1 MVFLH
6 RTWYNSKRCAA
17 RTKTILKELLY
28 VDSISLFPGEE
39 RCVSFRDADGVPKVR
54 YTYCS
59 LHGRLFNCTCRS
71 KDEAQRLCEDWLVT
85 QDRCYIN

>member
-1 MVFLH
+1 MDSN
-6 RTWYNSKRCAA
+6 Y
-17 RTKTILKELLY
+17 LL
-28 VDSISLFPGEE
+28 SGEE
-39 RCVSFRDADGVPKVR
+39 CCVNFRDSDGIPKVY

-59 LHGRLFNCTCRS
+59 LHGRFFNCTCRS

>member
-1 MVFLH
+1 M
-6 RTWYNSKRCAA
+6 
-17 RTKTILKELLY
+17 
-28 VDSISLFPGEE
+28 DSIYLLPGEE
-39 RCVSFRDADGVPKVR
+39 RCVNFRDSDGIPKVH

-59 LHGRLFNCTCRS
+59 LYGRLFNCTYRS